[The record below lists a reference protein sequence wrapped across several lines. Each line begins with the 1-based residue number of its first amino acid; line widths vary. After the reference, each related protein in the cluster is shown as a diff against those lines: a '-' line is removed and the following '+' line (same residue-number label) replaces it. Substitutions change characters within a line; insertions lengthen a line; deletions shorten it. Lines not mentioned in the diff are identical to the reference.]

1 MARITMKDVAEKA
14 GVSKSTVSQ
23 YLNGR
28 FEYMGDET
36 KQRIQAAVEELGYRP
51 NYVARSLKQKRT
63 SMIGVIV
70 ANIVHRFSTEVSRA
84 IEDLCHE
91 NDIHAIVCNADDNPG
106 KEKKYIEMLRAKQVD
121 GMIIFPTGENEEI
134 YRNMVEEKYPVV
146 FMDRKIEDMS
156 IDTVVV
162 NNTEAAC
169 NVVRHL
175 IERGHERV
183 GFVSPPLLIS
193 TRRERLEGY
202 RKALSEQG
210 ISIHE
215 HDVKN
220 SEIQEMQRELRKM
233 FDQPSPPT
241 ALFAA
246 NDLVLL
252 EVLRFIKENRMDVPD
267 ELALIVFDNIP
278 YAELMSPTLTTV
290 RQPAFEMGKYA
301 AQLLVEKI
309 EKTRKAE
316 PTAHVFDAELII
328 RESSGDRRKVEEV

>member
-1 MARITMKDVAEKA
+1 MAKVTMKDVAEKA

-28 FEYMGDET
+28 FEYMGAET

-63 SMIGVIV
+63 STIGIIV

-91 NDIHAIVCNADDNPG
+91 NDMHVIVCNADDNPE

-121 GMIIFPTGENEEI
+121 GMIIFPTGGNKEI
-134 YRNMVEEKYPVV
+134 YQNMVEEKYPVV
-146 FMDRKIEDMS
+146 FMDRKVENMP

-162 NNTEAAC
+162 NNTEAAYKA
-169 NVVRHL
+169 VRHL
-175 IERGHERV
+175 IDQGHQRI

-202 RKALSEQG
+202 RKALTEQG
-210 ISIHE
+210 IPICDC
-215 HDVKN
+215 DVKN
-220 SEIQEMQRELRKM
+220 SEIKEMQRELRDM

-252 EVLRFIKENRMDVPD
+252 EALRFIKENRLNVPE

-290 RQPAFEMGKYA
+290 IQPAFEMGKYA

-309 EKTRKAE
+309 EKSRTAE
-316 PTAHVFDAELII
+316 PKAHVFNAELII
-328 RESSGDRRKVEEV
+328 RESSIRRNH